1 VRYTIGRRSKGL
13 PKIETQRD
21 EKKSKE
27 KIARKEKKT
36 KEKRK
41 EETRRRKSKTVY
53 NYI

>member
-1 VRYTIGRRSKGL
+1 MGRRSKGL
-13 PKIETQRD
+13 PKIETQR
-21 EKKSKE
+21 EE
-27 KIARKEKKT
+27 KITRKGQKET